1 MPLLRFI
8 ELEVDS
14 IDDLVLILKESEQ
27 SDMLRRIGHA
37 RKKVMQLLRLLSSKA
52 EVLRVVIKRCGER
65 GVGREDSETS
75 LYLGDIQGME

>member
-37 RKKVMQLLRLLSSKA
+37 RKKVMGLLRLLTTKA
-52 EVLRVVIKRCGER
+52 DVLKMVIKRSGER
-65 GVGREDSETS
+65 GGIETT
-75 LYLGDIQGME
+75 LYLGDIQGGSGT